1 MLCNTQNDSLLL
13 AKNFVFLP
21 KTIQMNLTQQD
32 WVLQLEADTN
42 ALILDV
48 RSEEEYNEGIIP
60 NAILL
65 DIRKEQEF
73 MSGLEALDKSKN
85 YYVYCRSGARSA
97 KACEIMENMGFENT
111 SNLLGGILEW
121 DGDIVSP

>member
-21 KTIQMNLTQQD
+21 KTIQMNLTQED
-32 WVLQLEADTN
+32 WISQLEADTN